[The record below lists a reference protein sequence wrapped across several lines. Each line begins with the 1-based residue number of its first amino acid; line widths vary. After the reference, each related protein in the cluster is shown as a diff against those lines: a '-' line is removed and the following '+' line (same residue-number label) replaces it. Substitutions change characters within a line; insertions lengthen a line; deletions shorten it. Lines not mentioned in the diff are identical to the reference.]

1 MHVEKTVRYGAE
13 EYAATREGITA
24 YGSDERWAR
33 ENLHWK
39 EKRAR
44 EGGAFEH
51 LIYPACRNL
60 LLAGANLVLRPLP
73 TALLG
78 AIVWCMHWLAIAAL
92 PAGSWWTWGA
102 HAFFASVAAAS
113 MSRGV
118 AEIEAEE
125 GRALNAL
132 APVAPVRWQ
141 ILYWGLMA
149 ASVVASGYLVGT
161 AYEWLAARDWIEAAK
176 FPYGRD
182 GAQLAAGLAAFVWRR
197 AFHATLEHPPI
208 PGTRL

>member
-1 MHVEKTVRYGAE
+1 MQVERTVRNGIPEYVATRGGISACASTEAWAE
-13 EYAATREGITA
+13 EALY
-24 YGSDERWAR
+24 
-33 ENLHWK
+33 WK
-39 EKRAR
+39 EKKAR

-51 LIYPACRNL
+51 FIYPACCNL
-60 LLAGANLVLRPLP
+60 LLACANLALRPLP

-78 AIVWCMHWLAIAAL
+78 AIVWCMHWLAVAAL

-102 HAFFASVAAAS
+102 HAFFATVAAAS

-141 ILYWGLMA
+141 VLYWGLMA
-149 ASVVASGYLVGT
+149 ASVVASGYLAGT
-161 AYEWLAARDWIEAAK
+161 AFEWLAARGWIDAAR

-182 GAQLAAGLAAFVWRR
+182 GAQLAAGLAAFTWRR